1 LWSILPFTA
10 LILAACGG
18 STTSNVQTVRG
29 EGYTFDAPAGW
40 TVSHKPGLSIATQ
53 GPTALVEVQQF
64 TLEKPYR
71 VARFAAVS
79 RELDG
84 DASTLARQ
92 SSGKLVSRATRQ
104 IAGRKTRYYSI
115 DYGPGK
121 RYEIAFV
128 LDGLREYQLLCRRV
142 SSASDSPCS
151 QLFSSFSLG

>member
-18 STTSNVQTVRG
+18 SATSKVQTVRG
-29 EGYTFDAPAGW
+29 EGYTFDAPSGW
-40 TVSHKPGLSIATQ
+40 TVSRKPNLVVATQ
-53 GPTALVEVQQF
+53 GASDLVEVQQF

-84 DASTLARQ
+84 DASTLAHQ
-92 SSGKLVSRATRQ
+92 SSGRLVDRATRR
-104 IAGRKTRYYSI
+104 IDGRKTRYYSI

-128 LDGLREYQLLCRRV
+128 LDGLHEYQLLCRRL
-142 SSASDSPCS
+142 SSAPDDACA